1 MTFSQ
6 QMKFDVYSTLNV
18 QDCPDLARLKEY
30 VQENQSHAD
39 FLPAADKSTLEIE
52 RYRGGKE
59 MTIYASTPNATL
71 DETLQ
76 LLKEMALFVEGVL
89 VEKTFHPEHAR

>member
-1 MTFSQ
+1 
-6 QMKFDVYSTLNV
+6 
-18 QDCPDLARLKEY
+18 
-30 VQENQSHAD
+30 
-39 FLPAADKSTLEIE
+39 
-52 RYRGGKE
+52 